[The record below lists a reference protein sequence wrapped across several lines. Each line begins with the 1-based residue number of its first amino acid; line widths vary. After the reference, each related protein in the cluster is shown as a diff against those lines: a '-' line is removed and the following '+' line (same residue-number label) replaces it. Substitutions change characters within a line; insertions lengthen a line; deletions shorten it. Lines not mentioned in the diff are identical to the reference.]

1 MKQWFFVVLLYVFTS
16 GCISSQIIP
25 KGNVLS
31 PIRTISIVPIECPPL
46 ILYPVTPDDRAAV
59 DAMMRVAT
67 PPTSASPPSSTVLS
81 ASPSIPSASFV
92 NAPSANIRTGA
103 SVLTI
108 IGGIAILVEAASA
121 GKEVPG
127 ETAVIEMDQP
137 TATWMASV
145 EYAKTAVVAL
155 QQAGPRDLRVIDGYV
170 RLPITDRSMTW
181 HMENWNGPINRWY
194 NSDVSTVDYAAIGS
208 NYADAI
214 LEVGVFSYQ
223 YYREALILHVFV
235 KLIDPRT
242 KQVLGRARSISFPS
256 QKAGPLAPLLQN
268 DAEGMKCLILETG
281 NRLVAKCLTKL
292 GLISE

>member
-1 MKQWFFVVLLYVFTS
+1 MVRS
-16 GCISSQIIP
+16 
-25 KGNVLS
+25 
-31 PIRTISIVPIECPPL
+31 
-46 ILYPVTPDDRAAV
+46 
-59 DAMMRVAT
+59 AM
-67 PPTSASPPSSTVLS
+67 PPTSAGAPSLTVPG
-81 ASPSIPSASFV
+81 ASPSIPSAWFV

-108 IGGIAILVEAASA
+108 IGGIAMLVEANSA

-137 TATWMASV
+137 TATWMPSV

-155 QQAGPRDLRVIDGYV
+155 QQAGSRDLRVIDGYV

-208 NYADAI
+208 NYVDAI

-223 YYREALILHVFV
+223 YYRETLILHVFV
-235 KLIDPRT
+235 RLIDPRT
-242 KQVLGRARSISFPS
+242 KTGIGTSEKHIL
-256 QKAGPLAPLLQN
+256 PLAKGWTTRSSV
-268 DAEGMKCLILETG
+268 AKRCRGMKRLILETG
-281 NRLVAKCLTKL
+281 NRLVAKCLTKI

>member
-1 MKQWFFVVLLYVFTS
+1 MKRCLFVVLLYVFTS

-25 KGNVLS
+25 KENVLS

-59 DAMMRVAT
+59 DAMMRSPT
-67 PPTSASPPSSTVLS
+67 PPTSAPSLTVPG
-81 ASPSIPSASFV
+81 ASPSIPSAWFV

-121 GKEVPG
+121 GKEVAG

-155 QQAGPRDLRVIDGYV
+155 QQAGSRDLRVIDGYV

-208 NYADAI
+208 NHADAI
-214 LEVGVFSYQ
+214 LEVGVSSYQ

-242 KQVLGRARSISFPS
+242 KQVLGRARSISFPP
-256 QKAGPLAPLLQN
+256 QKAGPVAPLLQN
-268 DAEGMKCLILETG
+268 DAEGMKRLILETG